1 MVLMDVEK
9 HYIEPMSRAEK
20 EQLIRDV
27 QRMLVDDEIE
37 QHGDEMLWQMFPAG
51 MVYEIA
57 TPNIVPDA
65 SDREA
70 LAQLRQ
76 EREHAI

>member
-1 MVLMDVEK
+1 MDIEK
-9 HYIEPMSRAEK
+9 QYIEPMSRAEK

-37 QHGDEMLWQMFPAG
+37 QHGDEILRQMFPPG

-57 TPNIVPDA
+57 TPNVTPDA
-65 SDREA
+65 SDVEA
-70 LAQLRQ
+70 FAQLRQ

>member
-1 MVLMDVEK
+1 MLLMEIEK
-9 HYIEPMSRAEK
+9 QYIEPMSRAEK

-27 QRMLVDDEIE
+27 QRMLVDEEIE
-37 QHGDEMLWQMFPAG
+37 QHGDEILRQMFPPG

-57 TPNIVPDA
+57 TPNVTPDA
-65 SDREA
+65 SDGEA
-70 LAQLRQ
+70 FAQFRQ

>member
-1 MVLMDVEK
+1 MLLMDVEK

-27 QRMLVDDEIE
+27 QRMLVDEEIE
-37 QHGDEMLWQMFPAG
+37 QHGEELLRQMFPRG
-51 MVYEIA
+51 MVYDIT
-57 TPNIVPDA
+57 TPNVTPDA
-65 SDREA
+65 SDVEA
-70 LAQLRQ
+70 FAQLRQ

>member
-1 MVLMDVEK
+1 MVLLDVEK
-9 HYIEPMSRAEK
+9 QYIKPMSRSEK

-27 QRMLVDDEIE
+27 QRMLVDEEIE
-37 QHGDEMLWQMFPAG
+37 QHGDEILRQMFPPG
-51 MVYEIA
+51 MVYEIT
-57 TPNIVPDA
+57 TPNVTPDA
-65 SDREA
+65 TDKEA